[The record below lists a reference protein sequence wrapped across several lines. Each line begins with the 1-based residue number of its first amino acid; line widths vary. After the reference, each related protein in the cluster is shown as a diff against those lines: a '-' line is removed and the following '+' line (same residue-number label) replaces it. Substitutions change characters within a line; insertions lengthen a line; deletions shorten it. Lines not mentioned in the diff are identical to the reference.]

1 MNNPPD
7 ILIIGGGVVGV
18 CAAHYL
24 SEQGASVTII
34 EKGEVASGSSFANAG
49 LIVPSHSVPM
59 AAPGALADGLKWM
72 LDPGSPFYIKPRL
85 SPDLWVWV
93 LRFLLASRTG
103 PMRRAIPLLRDLHLA
118 STKLY
123 ADLASRRDLK
133 FDYEQKGMLM
143 AYTTAQGLH
152 HGAAEAKLLAE
163 FGLSADVLDA
173 AQARQLEPALRDH
186 VVGGVFYPDDGHFNP
201 GTFVQ
206 ELANVVEKR
215 GVRIQGNT
223 EVLRMETRGNQI
235 KSVLT
240 TSGTFYGKQIVLAAG
255 AWSPRVGRDLGMNI
269 PVQAAK
275 GYSLTVP
282 RPASGPSLP
291 LILGEARVAVTPMGD
306 QLRFA
311 GTLEMAGLDL
321 TVNPRRVDAIANA
334 ATNYL
339 KVEKPATTEVW
350 RGLRPCTPDGLPILG
365 RTRRY
370 ENLIL
375 ATGHAMI
382 GMSTGPISGKLVS
395 QIALGRQN
403 EIDITALRPERF
415 E

>member
-7 ILIIGGGVVGV
+7 ILILGGGVIGV

-34 EKGEVASGSSFANAG
+34 EKGEVASGSSYANAG
-49 LIVPSHSVPM
+49 LIVPSHSVPL

-85 SPDLWVWV
+85 ATDLWVWI
-93 LRFLLASRTG
+93 LRFMFASREG

-118 STKLY
+118 SANLY
-123 ADLASRRDLK
+123 KELAAHKDLK
-133 FDYEQKGMLM
+133 FDYEQKGMLT
-143 AYTTAQGLH
+143 AYTSAQGMR
-152 HGAAEAKLLAE
+152 HGEIEVHMLKEFGLRAELVDAAEAHRK
-163 FGLSADVLDA
+163 
-173 AQARQLEPALRDH
+173 EPALRDH
-186 VVGGVFYPDDGHFNP
+186 ILGGVYFPDDGHFNP
-201 GTFVQ
+201 GKFVQ
-206 ELANVVEKR
+206 GLAEVVEER
-215 GVRIQGNT
+215 GVRIQRNT
-223 EVLRMETRGNQI
+223 EILRIQTSGNQI

-255 AWSPRVGRDLGMNI
+255 AWSPRVGRDLGRNI
-269 PVQAAK
+269 PIQAAK

-306 QLRFA
+306 LLRFA
-311 GTLEMAGLDL
+311 GTLEMAGIDL

-334 ATNYL
+334 AANYL
-339 KVEKPATTEVW
+339 RVEKPATIEVW
-350 RGLRPCTPDGLPILG
+350 CGLRPCTPDGLPIIG
-365 RTRRY
+365 RSRNY

-375 ATGHAMI
+375 ATGHAMV
-382 GMSTGPISGKLVS
+382 GMSLGPISGKLAS
-395 QIALGRQN
+395 QIALN
-403 EIDITALRPERF
+403 KPTEIDITALRAERF
-415 E
+415 

>member
-7 ILIIGGGVVGV
+7 ILILGGGVIGV
-18 CAAHYL
+18 SAAHYL

-34 EKGEVASGSSFANAG
+34 EQGEVASGSSFANAG

-72 LDPGSPFYIKPRL
+72 LDPGSPFYIKPRINL
-85 SPDLWVWV
+85 DLWAWI
-93 LRFLLASRTG
+93 LRFMVASREG

-118 STKLY
+118 SAKLY
-123 ADLASRRDLK
+123 AELAARKDLK

-143 AYTTAQGLH
+143 AYTSAQGLRH
-152 HGAAEAKLLAE
+152 AAAEAKLQGE
-163 FGLSADVLDA
+163 FGLRADVLDA
-173 AQARQLEPALRDH
+173 AEAHRREPALRDH

-201 GTFVQ
+201 GKFVQ
-206 ELANVVEKR
+206 GLAEVVEKR
-215 GVRIQGNT
+215 GVRIQRNT
-223 EVLRMETRGNQI
+223 EVLRIETRGNQI

-255 AWSPRVGRDLGMNI
+255 AWSPRVGRDLSMNI

-311 GTLEMAGLDL
+311 GTLEIAGIDL

-339 KVEKPATTEVW
+339 KVEKPSTTEVW
-350 RGLRPCTPDGLPILG
+350 RGLRPCAPDGLPIIG
-365 RTRRY
+365 RARAY

-395 QIALGRQN
+395 QIALGRKT
-403 EIDITALRPERF
+403 EIDISALRAERF
-415 E
+415 

>member
-7 ILIIGGGVVGV
+7 ILILGGGVIGV
-18 CAAHYL
+18 SAAHYL

-34 EKGEVASGSSFANAG
+34 EKGDIASGSSFENAG

-72 LDPGSPFYIKPRL
+72 LDPGSPFYIKPRIDL
-85 SPDLWVWV
+85 DLWAWI
-93 LRFLLASRTG
+93 LRFMVASREG

-118 STKLY
+118 SAKLY
-123 ADLASRRDLK
+123 AELAARKDLK

-143 AYTTAQGLH
+143 AYATAQGLH

-163 FGLSADVLDA
+163 FGLAADVLDA
-173 AQARQLEPALRDH
+173 DGAHQREPALRDH
-186 VVGGVFYPDDGHFNP
+186 IVGGVFYPDDGHFNP
-201 GTFVQ
+201 GKFLQ
-206 ELANVVEKR
+206 GLAEVVEKR
-215 GVRIQGNT
+215 GVRIQRNT
-223 EVLRMETRGNQI
+223 EVLRIETRGNQI

-240 TSGTFYGKQIVLAAG
+240 TSGTFYGKQIVLATG
-255 AWSPRVGRDLGMNI
+255 AWSPRVGRDLNMNI

-275 GYSLTVP
+275 GYSLTIA

-311 GTLEMAGLDL
+311 GTLEIAGIDL
-321 TVNPRRVDAIANA
+321 TVNPCRVDAIANA

-339 KVEKPATTEVW
+339 RVEKPVTTEVW
-350 RGLRPCTPDGLPILG
+350 RGLRPCTPDGLPIIG
-365 RTRRY
+365 RARQY

-375 ATGHAMI
+375 ASGHAMI

-395 QIALGRQN
+395 QIALGKQT
-403 EIDITALRPERF
+403 EIDISALRAERF
-415 E
+415 